1 VSRERR
7 LTSLV
12 VFVLLFTSYAYFY
25 QGGGWNQNS
34 RFALVRSITSQHTLR
49 IDAFASSTGDRALY
63 DGHYYCDKAP
73 GLSLTAVPLVAV
85 ARAVLF
91 VFGRDP
97 DDPAGLAFLSY
108 LATVLI
114 VGLPTAL
121 AGVSLYSLVI
131 KLGASPGG
139 AFFAAIGF
147 GLGTPTWALATIFIG
162 HAFSAALLV
171 LAFASACRVGTDP
184 GSSVHTDLSLGALI
198 GSCAGWATVSEF
210 PAAVPAVL
218 IASLALVNA
227 RQLRRNRALR
237 VLGAMTATALGAA
250 AVLLLYQYLC
260 FRSPFHVA
268 YGTAEGFD
276 RMQEGVFG
284 VTLRSLHRVGR
295 VLRQI
300 LFGEYRG
307 LLPLA
312 PVLALAPVGL
322 ALLVCSGSR
331 ARRAGIVACTVV
343 AYYILLNAHY
353 AYWDG
358 GWSYGPRHVSPA
370 IPFLSLGLG
379 ELWTRVSR
387 TIRWLLAGV
396 LIYGV
401 ALTLVAVSTMPMP
414 PVGVANP
421 TSDLLWP
428 AFREGDLSLNTQRFD
443 ARDPVDVDFRA
454 HREPKVA
461 FNLGMKLGLAGTGS
475 LLPLFLVWAACAV
488 ALGGWGSQPSVI
500 ARGAQRASPGRAPS
514 TVVSLKKRS

>member
-250 AVLLLYQYLC
+250 AG
-260 FRSPFHVA
+260 A
-268 YGTAEGFD
+268 GGGF
-276 RMQEGVFG
+276 
-284 VTLRSLHRVGR
+284 
-295 VLRQI
+295 
-300 LFGEYRG
+300 LFGSSSG
-307 LLPLA
+307 LSA
-312 PVLALAPVGL
+312 AQY
-322 ALLVCSGSR
+322 SGGAVQQRYDNAYQQCMYAKGNQIPGVIRS
-331 ARRAGIVACTVV
+331 AYRRAPAPPLPPPPPAGF
-343 AYYILLNAHY
+343 
-353 AYWDG
+353 
-358 GWSYGPRHVSPA
+358 SPA
-370 IPFLSLGLG
+370 SPD
-379 ELWTRVSR
+379 
-387 TIRWLLAGV
+387 
-396 LIYGV
+396 
-401 ALTLVAVSTMPMP
+401 MPAP
-414 PVGVANP
+414 PP
-421 TSDLLWP
+421 PPPPPP
-428 AFREGDLSLNTQRFD
+428 AR
-443 ARDPVDVDFRA
+443 
-454 HREPKVA
+454 
-461 FNLGMKLGLAGTGS
+461 
-475 LLPLFLVWAACAV
+475 
-488 ALGGWGSQPSVI
+488 
-500 ARGAQRASPGRAPS
+500 
-514 TVVSLKKRS
+514 